1 MNEVQSMSLIS
12 VLGSVGLLLGG
23 WAVRTYLLPFLK
35 VGKRAQFA
43 RLIVLLAD
51 DLVNELK
58 AKYPDKV
65 WLERLDE
72 AIEKL
77 AALCE
82 IDLSVARRAIL
93 AASARQQ

>member
-1 MNEVQSMSLIS
+1 MNEVQSMSILS
-12 VLGSVGLLLGG
+12 VLGSVGVLLGG
-23 WAVRTYLLPFLK
+23 WAVRTYVLPFLK

-43 RLIVLLAD
+43 RLIVVLAD

-82 IDLSVARRAIL
+82 LDLAVARRAIL